1 MTELRE
7 QNCTEIV
14 EGEGRQTD
22 GRTDSP
28 ARSEQKNP
36 SYFSVWKANLDRRE
50 LRNLFMEKKQKKEH
64 IIKYVFLFL
73 STAQRKHISD
83 KIILVTSTLAVQ
95 ICARLTSASCQV
107 TVLTYL
113 LHGAESFL
121 RT

>member
-1 MTELRE
+1 MTELRDE
-7 QNCTEIV
+7 ICTEIV

-22 GRTDSP
+22 RRKNKQP

-50 LRNLFMEKKQKKEH
+50 LRNLFMEKKQKKEN

-73 STAQRKHISD
+73 STTQRKHISD
-83 KIILVTSTLAVQ
+83 KTILVTSTLARQ

-107 TVLTYL
+107 MV
-113 LHGAESFL
+113 HDI
-121 RT
+121 

>member
-7 QNCTEIV
+7 ESCTEIV

-22 GRTDSP
+22 GRKNRQP

-50 LRNLFMEKKQKKEH
+50 LRNLFMEKKQKKEN

-83 KIILVTSTLAVQ
+83 KITLVSSTLAQQ
-95 ICARLTSASCQV
+95 ICATLTWVSCQV
-107 TVLTYL
+107 TV
-113 LHGAESFL
+113 HDI
-121 RT
+121 

>member
-7 QNCTEIV
+7 ESCTEIV

-22 GRTDSP
+22 RRKNKQP
-28 ARSEQKNP
+28 ERSEQKNP

-50 LRNLFMEKKQKKEH
+50 LRNLFMEKKQKKEN

-83 KIILVTSTLAVQ
+83 KTILVT
-95 ICARLTSASCQV
+95 
-107 TVLTYL
+107 
-113 LHGAESFL
+113 
-121 RT
+121 